1 MTDFNKQGQLS
12 EKLKINLLPLKK
24 QITQNVKTLFPAK
37 LPEIASHQKK

>member
-24 QITQNVKTLFPAK
+24 QITQNVKTLFLVK
-37 LPEIASHQKK
+37 LPGTANHQKR